1 MSITGGMFNSKT
13 NRDDAGD
20 TRTTAD
26 GDASGADAPEVDL
39 TTSIPGFD
47 DPDADESGSI
57 VIEGD
62 ESDAWVDDTTRG
74 MAVDDVYVADEDVP
88 LDPES

>member
-26 GDASGADAPEVDL
+26 GDASGADAPEIDL

-57 VIEGD
+57 VIAGD
-62 ESDAWVDDTTRG
+62 EGDAWVDDTARG